1 MSDTELFRMNVYR
14 AVVPFRIEN
23 PKSRLSSVLSPEE
36 RTMLARLLLK
46 NAVGCLEN
54 AGIRKIDILSKTPLS
69 LPEMMISSP
78 PETSLSLLIDDR
90 DLNTAVNAYL
100 EKQTDPV
107 LILMTD
113 LPLVTGDILRR
124 ICDTASDICIAPGR
138 GGGTNILKI
147 DRPDIFRVRYH
158 GQSFLNHK
166 KQASENGLSFE
177 VFDSFFAGADLDEPD
192 DIAEILIHG
201 NGPVRDFLSDIFRT
215 DDSNGCLRAQ
225 VSARK
230 RCAKNDAQKV
240 TQKTADK
247 KRHTKNSRQKT
258 THKKQDTKTVCKCTK
273 TVYEKQYGKNSTGK
287 TVTASY
293 AQSRQKNRNRSGQ
306 KETGNSGSVRKNK
319 KPGSAASS

>member
-1 MSDTELFRMNVYR
+1 MNAYR

-36 RTMLARLLLK
+36 RTTLACLMLR
-46 NAVGCLEN
+46 NALSCLEN

-78 PETSLSLLIDDR
+78 SEISLSLLIDDR

-113 LPLVTGDILRR
+113 LPLVTDDIIRR
-124 ICDTASDICIAPGR
+124 ICDTSSDICIAPGR
-138 GGGTNILKI
+138 GGGTNILRI
-147 DRPDIFRVRYH
+147 ARPDVFRVRYH

-166 KQASENGLSFE
+166 KQALDCGLSFE

-192 DIAEILIHG
+192 DIAEVLIHG

-215 DDSNGCLRAQ
+215 DDTNDCRR
-225 VSARK
+225 VHIPARK
-230 RCAKNDAQKV
+230 RHAKKRYTKAACKKTTPKTAHKNDYRITWAE
-240 TQKTADK
+240 TDRKT
-247 KRHTKNSRQKT
+247 
-258 THKKQDTKTVCKCTK
+258 
-273 TVYEKQYGKNSTGK
+273 E
-287 TVTASY
+287 
-293 AQSRQKNRNRSGQ
+293 SG
-306 KETGNSGSVRKNK
+306 
-319 KPGSAASS
+319 